1 MIGKLLLLVS
11 VIGLAGC
18 ASLPLRM
25 ADVKEGNWKA
35 KSLIKD
41 KEQSRS
47 YIVYLDFNAV
57 KGEKSR
63 MDVTNA
69 LGAGVASLVVDP
81 KEVRYALVQSKRY
94 YYGAPQSNVMQPILS
109 VPFDPR
115 WLQNILF
122 DIPLTEKNWTC
133 TSDSNGFVKEC
144 TNSVTN
150 LKVSWAARQ
159 GEKKTISIE
168 HPKALVQ
175 INIQSFKPKVED
187 RKNLFVLEAPEG
199 FQKLRVR

>member
-1 MIGKLLLLVS
+1 MIRKILLLVS
-11 VIGLAGC
+11 VMGLAGC
-18 ASLPLRM
+18 ASSPLRM
-25 ADVKEGNWKA
+25 TDVKEGNWKA

-57 KGEKSR
+57 RGEKSR

-69 LGAGVASLVVDP
+69 LGAGVAALVADN
-81 KEVRYALVQSKRY
+81 KEVRYVLIQSKRY

-122 DIPLTEKNWTC
+122 DIPFTDKNWSC
-133 TSDSNGFVKEC
+133 TTDSNGIVKNC
-144 TNSVTN
+144 SNSATN
-150 LKVSWAARQ
+150 LKVAWGARQ
-159 GEKKTISIE
+159 GDKKTISIE
-168 HPKALVQ
+168 HPRALVQ